1 MLSTANSFKLMIEVF
16 LIMMFII
23 YFYVY
28 IYIMMYSN
36 KYKVMKI
43 FSYAVSE

>member
-1 MLSTANSFKLMIEVF
+1 MLSTANPFKLMIEVF

-23 YFYVY
+23 YIYIY
-28 IYIMMYSN
+28 IYIMMYSDE
-36 KYKVMKI
+36 YKVMKI